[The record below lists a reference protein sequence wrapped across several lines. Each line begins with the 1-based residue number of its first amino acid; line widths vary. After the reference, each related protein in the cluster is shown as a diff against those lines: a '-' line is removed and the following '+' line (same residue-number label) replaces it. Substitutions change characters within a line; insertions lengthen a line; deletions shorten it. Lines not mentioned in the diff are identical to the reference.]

1 MFDFDRHHQNYLAFR
16 SLARF
21 LANENLLLILKFP
34 LMLHCTQYWALI
46 PPSAVAESMR
56 LPADSMVGQQSEKDE
71 EANDARN
78 WDQMTMIHLVDKDDL
93 MVDIDDIDDGSRA
106 IKATTEPANDES
118 IQEDNC
124 TVAEIE
130 SYFSASLKASLG
142 PPVRYNPFA
151 CPSKKIDLLV

>member
-1 MFDFDRHHQNYLAFR
+1 MCDRHNQNYLAFR

-21 LANENLLLILKFP
+21 LAKENMLLVLKFP
-34 LMLHCTQYWALI
+34 LMLHCNQYWALI
-46 PPSAVAESMR
+46 PPAATIESLRSPTETSAN
-56 LPADSMVGQQSEKDE
+56 DG

-93 MVDIDDIDDGSRA
+93 MVDIEDIEDGSRA
-106 IKATTEPANDES
+106 SKTATELDNDES

-130 SYFSASLKASLG
+130 SYFSASLKAALG